1 MPQKLRYFSR
11 LPYAFFPPS
20 ASFPCAIKNTTMK
33 QHIFIILFLLCA
45 LQIWAETR
53 IPSRITEATV
63 YRSGAKLTN
72 VASVRMTAGSN
83 QIVFEKLPV
92 DLNPNSIQVRIEGKA
107 DLLSAFFRRA
117 TIELN
122 QPNGSAIKALQDSI
136 ETVNDRILRLVAE
149 NEILNK
155 EESSLQENQKRVGAG
170 EHSTLSVNDW
180 KEMTQYYRNRLTEI
194 KNRQLEITFQRR
206 KEDRQMAGM
215 NERLRK
221 LNNRETQTL
230 GEIVLQIES
239 ATAQTLNISC
249 VYFITQA
256 YWTPAYDLRAEA
268 IDKPL
273 RMVYKAVVSQQSG
286 FDWQTVKL
294 KLSSARPLSN
304 NNRPILTPQFIDYY
318 VARPAR
324 NQDDGLAL
332 SRENIFNLSQ
342 SQVRSADRRDMA
354 KPSAGPGDLG
364 EVVVTDEEVVLDESA
379 SGEEFEI
386 TAPQSIVSGAE
397 PQTVRYKEE
406 QMDAIYQYHAVPKM
420 DPGVFLLA
428 KIPNYGRYGLLSGTA
443 QIFFKDTYVG
453 QSEIDTKTVS
463 DTLLLSLGRDEDI
476 SIKRVKPTDLAY
488 TPKFLNNFKR
498 ELVAYDIVIKNNK
511 KIPVNIEILDQIPV
525 SKQDEIT
532 VELEEKSGAQYTA
545 DFGKLLWHLEV
556 PAYGSKTLRFKY
568 WLKYPKDRTV
578 AKP

>member
-1 MPQKLRYFSR
+1 
-11 LPYAFFPPS
+11 
-20 ASFPCAIKNTTMK
+20 MK
-33 QHIFIILFLLCA
+33 QHLFILLFLLSG
-45 LQIWAETR
+45 LQTWAETR

-72 VASVRMTAGSN
+72 VASVRLTAGSN

-122 QPNGSAIKALQDSI
+122 QPNGSVIKALQDSI

-170 EHSTLSVNDW
+170 ENSTLSVNDW
-180 KEMTQYYRNRLTEI
+180 KEMTQYYRTRLTEI

-239 ATAQTLNISC
+239 ASAQTLNISC

-268 IDKPL
+268 VDKPL

-286 FDWQTVKL
+286 FDWQAVKL

-304 NNRPILTPQFIDYY
+304 NNRPILTPQYIDYY

-324 NQDDGLAL
+324 NLDDGLAP

-354 KPSAGPGDLG
+354 KSSSGPGDLG
-364 EVVVTDEEVVLDESA
+364 EVVVTDEEVVLEENA

-406 QMDAIYQYHAVPKM
+406 QMEAIYQYHAVPKM

-511 KIPVNIEILDQIPV
+511 KIPINIEILDQIPV
-525 SKQDEIT
+525 SKQDDIT

-545 DFGKLLWHLEV
+545 DFGKLLWQLEV
-556 PAYGSKTLRFKY
+556 PAYSSKTLRFKY
-568 WLKYPKDRTV
+568 WLKYPKDRMV

>member
-1 MPQKLRYFSR
+1 
-11 LPYAFFPPS
+11 
-20 ASFPCAIKNTTMK
+20 MK
-33 QHIFIILFLLCA
+33 QHLFIILFLLSG
-45 LQIWAETR
+45 LQTWAETR

-72 VASVRMTAGSN
+72 VASVRLTAGSN
-83 QIVFEKLPV
+83 QIVFEKLSV

-122 QPNGSAIKALQDSI
+122 QPNGSAIKNLQDSI
-136 ETVNDRILRLVAE
+136 ETVNDRILRLVSE
-149 NEILNK
+149 NEILSK

-170 EHSTLSVNDW
+170 EHSSLSVNDW

-194 KNRQLEITFQRR
+194 KNRQLEITFERR
-206 KEDRQMAGM
+206 KEDRLMAGM

-221 LNNRETQTL
+221 LNRRETQTL

-324 NQDDGLAL
+324 NLDDQLAGKVEGLQ
-332 SRENIFNLSQ
+332 SNVFNLSQ
-342 SQVRSADRRDMA
+342 SQVRSAERRDMA
-354 KPSAGPGDLG
+354 KTSSGPGDLG
-364 EVVVTDEEVVLDESA
+364 EVAVTDEEVVLDEST

-386 TAPQSIVSGAE
+386 TAPQNIVSGAE

-498 ELVAYDIVIKNNK
+498 ELVAYDIVVKNNK

-532 VELEEKSGAQYTA
+532 VELEERSGAQYTA

>member
-1 MPQKLRYFSR
+1 
-11 LPYAFFPPS
+11 
-20 ASFPCAIKNTTMK
+20 MK
-33 QHIFIILFLLCA
+33 QHIFIILFLFSG
-45 LQIWAETR
+45 LQAWAETR

-72 VASVRMTAGSN
+72 VASVRLTAGSN

-122 QPNGSAIKALQDSI
+122 QPNGAAIKALQDSI
-136 ETVNDRILRLVAE
+136 ETVNDRILRLMAE

-155 EESSLQENQKRVGAG
+155 EESSLQDNQKRVGAG
-170 EHSTLSVNDW
+170 ENSTLSVNDW
-180 KEMTQYYRNRLTEI
+180 KEMTQYYRTRLTEI

-206 KEDRQMAGM
+206 KEDRLMAGM

-221 LNNRETQTL
+221 FNHRETQTL

-268 IDKPL
+268 VDKPL

-286 FDWQTVKL
+286 FDWQAVKL

-318 VARPAR
+318 VARPIR
-324 NQDDGLAL
+324 DLDDGLVGRAGVQ
-332 SRENIFNLSQ
+332 SNVYNLSQ
-342 SQVRSADRRDMA
+342 TRSEDRRDMA
-354 KPSAGPGDLG
+354 KPSSGFGDVG
-364 EVVVTDEEVVLDESA
+364 EVAVTDEEVVLEENA

-498 ELVAYDIVIKNNK
+498 ELVAYDIVVKNNK
-511 KIPVNIEILDQIPV
+511 KIPINIEILDQIPV
-525 SKQDEIT
+525 SKQDDIT
-532 VELEEKSGAQYTA
+532 VELEERSGAQYSA

>member
-1 MPQKLRYFSR
+1 
-11 LPYAFFPPS
+11 
-20 ASFPCAIKNTTMK
+20 MK
-33 QHIFIILFLLCA
+33 QHIFILLFLLSG

-72 VASVRMTAGSN
+72 VASVRLTTGSN

-122 QPNGSAIKALQDSI
+122 QPNGSVIKALQDSI

-221 LNNRETQTL
+221 LNHRETQTL

-268 IDKPL
+268 VDKPL

-286 FDWQTVKL
+286 FDWQAVKL

-318 VARPAR
+318 VARPVR
-324 NQDDGLAL
+324 NLDDGFAEKAAGLQG
-332 SRENIFNLSQ
+332 NVYNLSQ
-342 SQVRSADRRDMA
+342 SQVRSADRRDLA
-354 KPSAGPGDLG
+354 KPSSGPGDLG
-364 EVVVTDEEVVLDESA
+364 EVVVTDEEVVLEENA

-386 TAPQSIVSGAE
+386 TAPQSIVSGSE

-532 VELEEKSGAQYTA
+532 VELEERSGAQYTA

>member
-1 MPQKLRYFSR
+1 
-11 LPYAFFPPS
+11 
-20 ASFPCAIKNTTMK
+20 MK
-33 QHIFIILFLLCA
+33 QHIFILLFLLSG

-72 VASVRMTAGSN
+72 VASVRLTTGSN

-206 KEDRQMAGM
+206 KEDRQMVGM

-268 IDKPL
+268 VDKPL

-286 FDWQTVKL
+286 FDWQAVKL

-324 NQDDGLAL
+324 NLDDGFAEKAAGLQG
-332 SRENIFNLSQ
+332 NVYNLSQ
-342 SQVRSADRRDMA
+342 SQVRSADRRDLA
-354 KPSAGPGDLG
+354 KPSSGPGDLG
-364 EVVVTDEEVVLDESA
+364 EVVVTDEEVVLEENA

-386 TAPQSIVSGAE
+386 TAPQSIVSGSE

-532 VELEEKSGAQYTA
+532 VELEERSGAQYTA

>member
-1 MPQKLRYFSR
+1 
-11 LPYAFFPPS
+11 
-20 ASFPCAIKNTTMK
+20 MK
-33 QHIFIILFLLCA
+33 QHIFSILFLLSG

-72 VASVRMTAGSN
+72 VASVRLTAGSN

-136 ETVNDRILRLVAE
+136 ETVSDRILRLVAE

-239 ATAQTLNISC
+239 ATPQTLNISC

-318 VARPAR
+318 VARSAR

-354 KPSAGPGDLG
+354 KPSSGPGDLG

-498 ELVAYDIVIKNNK
+498 ELVAYDIVVKNNK